1 MSTKGRITW
10 TDRERTLLAE
20 KMLDYM
26 ERGYGKMAALRQ
38 AQEIHL
44 PADRR
49 RNVPAVTALPWLANY
64 LKDARIRRSPAP
76 PAKLATGEAAAGSA
90 SPAGTSPALASLQL
104 ALSGFLA
111 ECIVSAI
118 NTPAVQEALH
128 SLLTR
133 EAPLTAA
140 VKDSPPMAAYEEPT
154 DLSEPP
160 PFPRTS
166 ALTEGHSASGSS
178 ASLAEAL
185 PAMEPPATLAK
196 EVPSPAPAIVEA
208 APSLPPQ
215 NEGSKLAV
223 KPVPSNNAKGTK
235 SSSKNTG
242 ASKTATPTKATVG
255 PKPTSA
261 QTKASSPRAPALKS
275 AVPQLKILVAG
286 LIGPQIDIVLKKFGA
301 LADLRFWQSSESL
314 AQLKRQAKSCAYVI
328 GVTNFMP
335 HSAEGILKDS
345 GSVYVRHPG
354 GVSKLK
360 DTLNAVIT
368 GQLTSAESA
377 AA

>member
-1 MSTKGRITW
+1 
-10 TDRERTLLAE
+10 
-20 KMLDYM
+20 
-26 ERGYGKMAALRQ
+26 
-38 AQEIHL
+38 
-44 PADRR
+44 
-49 RNVPAVTALPWLANY
+49 
-64 LKDARIRRSPAP
+64 
-76 PAKLATGEAAAGSA
+76 
-90 SPAGTSPALASLQL
+90 
-104 ALSGFLA
+104 
-111 ECIVSAI
+111 
-118 NTPAVQEALH
+118 
-128 SLLTR
+128 
-133 EAPLTAA
+133 
-140 VKDSPPMAAYEEPT
+140 MAAYEEPT